1 MYCKTINKFIIEFV
15 VIKSA
20 LIIEP
25 VEISLNKLL
34 LILKSFQMLKNYR
47 NVNNELSR
55 QNLSDLNVK
64 YAYRSKC

>member
-1 MYCKTINKFIIEFV
+1 VYCKTINKFIIEFV